1 MKIKAYK
8 RFLKAYRSLPENV
21 QRKVDKQIALLS
33 EDFKHPSLHTKKIK
47 GREGIWEARI
57 DIHHR
62 LTFEIIEGT
71 IFLRVAGNHDE
82 VLRSP

>member
-8 RFLKAYRSLPENV
+8 RFLKAYQNLPDNV
-21 QRKVDKQIALLS
+21 QRKVDKQIGLLS
-33 EDFKHPSLHTKKIK
+33 RDFRQPSLHTKKIK
-47 GREGIWEARI
+47 GKEGIWEGRI
-57 DIHHR
+57 DIHYR
-62 LTFEIIEGT
+62 LTFEIIEET